1 MAGKQTS
8 NKQTSSSLQNTT
20 HSKTTDRLI
29 RIPLVSGGELR
40 YYGRVGSSCTT
51 NGIRRV
57 TRAVVTSHGRDCDY
71 VKQNRHMMISK
82 TCSMTFF
89 AI

>member
-57 TRAVVTSHGRDCDY
+57 TRARD
-71 VKQNRHMMISK
+71 KSW
-82 TCSMTFF
+82 TGL
-89 AI
+89 